1 MGQHERGFLAFRYSA
16 IGDLTSS
23 SGLTKAKDSITD
35 LKKKSSKINQ
45 HVQTLKNECS
55 ALCENLELR
64 HEEAE
69 QLENYCNLLEESCR
83 KVKSV
88 EEAEI
93 KTNAMKQNY
102 STLEEKLHY
111 LYREVQEHFG
121 KREKQLQ
128 DLEQRVT
135 ASIAKHTAEASLG
148 QAGLQGA
155 GARTETTQQSD
166 LNKDIATLLIS
177 IRGLQLTMEMDAQKL
192 RSGKEVA
199 VLGTQQMK
207 EIVAAL
213 AEIRDSIVQLHAKY
227 EREILSHKNEHM
239 TVFHTS
245 TRFDSFLSQWERTQK
260 EQRHMMENIQE
271 LQANMDGI
279 YSLVK
284 RISSSYGQTRSEL
297 DAFWQMKPLLEE
309 VSRHLTIM
317 RIQDTTEI
325 SAPRN
330 SSFNI
335 NTIKQV
341 IDQALS
347 PLLEEMKSCNQHN
360 TCTNCQSMQKKILD
374 LEGQMAEEHRQ
385 AVVLCSDLR
394 LVQDDAIT
402 LQNMLLSDR
411 MKNEA
416 KPVLDNITIKICS
429 LQEQLSKLCL
439 NKYSPLLE
447 ASNTISPGPCSCL
460 ERNDQCDDDTTKE

>member
-1 MGQHERGFLAFRYSA
+1 MQWCLDLKRSSASTNVSVLNLAVVEQDDSPESEESFIESDVNSNTSETSPQSLA
-16 IGDLTSS
+16 ELEEETFSVESLDLTSS

-83 KVKSV
+83 KVNTSV

-102 STLEEKLHY
+102 ITLEEKLHY

-135 ASIAKHTAEASLG
+135 ASIAKHSAEASLG

-207 EIVAAL
+207 EILAAL

-227 EREILSHKNEHM
+227 EQEIMSHKNEHM

-279 YSLVK
+279 YSL
-284 RISSSYGQTRSEL
+284 
-297 DAFWQMKPLLEE
+297 
-309 VSRHLTIM
+309 
-317 RIQDTTEI
+317 
-325 SAPRN
+325 
-330 SSFNI
+330 
-335 NTIKQV
+335 
-341 IDQALS
+341 
-347 PLLEEMKSCNQHN
+347 
-360 TCTNCQSMQKKILD
+360 
-374 LEGQMAEEHRQ
+374 
-385 AVVLCSDLR
+385 
-394 LVQDDAIT
+394 
-402 LQNMLLSDR
+402 
-411 MKNEA
+411 
-416 KPVLDNITIKICS
+416 
-429 LQEQLSKLCL
+429 
-439 NKYSPLLE
+439 
-447 ASNTISPGPCSCL
+447 
-460 ERNDQCDDDTTKE
+460 